1 MKHYDV
7 LHDTWLRGRPYAS
20 GSTAILGD
28 EDAAGYMRAGLI
40 AGRDVVEAA
49 VEVEP
54 ETVVASAE
62 TVEVKTVEPKAE
74 PKATKKK

>member
-40 AGRDVVEAA
+40 AGRDVVE
-49 VEVEP
+49 VEP
-54 ETVVASAE
+54 ETVAAE
-62 TVEVKTVEPKAE
+62 TVVAEAVEVKAVEPKAE